1 VRTAAV
7 RALLADLL
15 LRSGLR
21 IGVYAFGELPNEV
34 ALVPAEVIDPTEPN
48 ALASCT

>member
-1 VRTAAV
+1 M
-7 RALLADLL
+7 LADFL

-21 IGVYAFGELPNEV
+21 IGVYAYGELPNEV
-34 ALVPAEVIDPTEPN
+34 ALVPAEVIDATEPN